1 MNLFGNHQAGRS
13 LNPENCGELI
23 RVLVVDLLLSTQRDL
38 PLTLTLDWSVGGDV
52 ILIDLQSG
60 GEKL

>member
-1 MNLFGNHQAGRS
+1 MS